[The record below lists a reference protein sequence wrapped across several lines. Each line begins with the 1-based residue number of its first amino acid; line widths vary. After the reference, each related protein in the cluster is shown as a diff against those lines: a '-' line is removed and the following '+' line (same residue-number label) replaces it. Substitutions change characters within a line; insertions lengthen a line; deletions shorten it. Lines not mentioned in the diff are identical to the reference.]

1 MSINTR
7 DKLVRD
13 LNATE
18 AGRLLVHGHTITKER
33 RDALLF
39 RRGPIEA
46 YFSAEEAK
54 AIRQWIETEDY
65 LPQDYRIDGSLDCHP
80 KRPTHWCDK
89 HGHVVACDCDK
100 RRSKRDER
108 ASEDWQAPKRCCPLP
123 NPPPFRWRGFP
134 FLGRRFHSD
143 SANSDQMPPFLPFD
157 TARVTTFV

>member
-13 LNATE
+13 LTANE
-18 AGRLLVHGHTITKER
+18 AGRLLVHAHLITDER
-33 RDALLF
+33 RNALLF
-39 RRGPIEA
+39 RRGPA
-46 YFSAEEAK
+46 LVYFDEEKQK

-65 LPQDYRIDGSLDCHP
+65 LPQDYRINGSLDCHP

-108 ASEDWQAPKRCCPLP
+108 ASEDWQALKDLLDAYH
-123 NPPPFRWRGFP
+123 GLT
-134 FLGRRFHSD
+134 LGR
-143 SANSDQMPPFLPFD
+143 QD
-157 TARVTTFV
+157 TEWEGQIKVKARAALEKLKLKAGI

>member
-108 ASEDWQAPKRCCPLP
+108 ASEDWQALKDLLDAYH
-123 NPPPFRWRGFP
+123 GLT
-134 FLGRRFHSD
+134 LGR
-143 SANSDQMPPFLPFD
+143 QD
-157 TARVTTFV
+157 TEWEGQIKVKARAALEKLKLKAGI